1 MTLYET
7 LGVEPYASQ
16 REIKRAYRRLAMRYH
31 PDRNPDNPDAEELF
45 KEIVAANM
53 VLSDRRKRADYDE
66 RMRPSASGAAKDD
79 TYTAPGQWTPP
90 PPRRED
96 WPDLEKDLRGA
107 RWRDFHTL
115 DARDAWLGVLAAV
128 SCTMALNDTGKATGS
143 LQVAFATFTV
153 GYFVSWPLQKLH
165 GSRVSLLRVAGA
177 CLAPLAAAAA
187 AITAGTLVTG
197 QSADLL
203 GGSGLPFALAGGL
216 GGGFLGGSL
225 GRAFRPSPLSGVV
238 AGAVAGAFSGGVIA
252 AFLWYW
258 GTVLRYV
265 ELTPRDD
272 LSILAFVGVIGSM
285 MGSAFAAAIGS
296 TRDSH

>member
-31 PDRNPDNPDAEELF
+31 PDRNPDNPDSEELF

-115 DARDAWLGVLAAV
+115 DARDAWESSPFLVE
-128 SCTMALNDTGKATGS
+128 T
-143 LQVAFATFTV
+143 
-153 GYFVSWPLQKLH
+153 LH
-165 GSRVSLLRVAGA
+165 GS
-177 CLAPLAAAAA
+177 
-187 AITAGTLVTG
+187 
-197 QSADLL
+197 
-203 GGSGLPFALAGGL
+203 
-216 GGGFLGGSL
+216 
-225 GRAFRPSPLSGVV
+225 
-238 AGAVAGAFSGGVIA
+238 
-252 AFLWYW
+252 
-258 GTVLRYV
+258 
-265 ELTPRDD
+265 
-272 LSILAFVGVIGSM
+272 
-285 MGSAFAAAIGS
+285 
-296 TRDSH
+296 